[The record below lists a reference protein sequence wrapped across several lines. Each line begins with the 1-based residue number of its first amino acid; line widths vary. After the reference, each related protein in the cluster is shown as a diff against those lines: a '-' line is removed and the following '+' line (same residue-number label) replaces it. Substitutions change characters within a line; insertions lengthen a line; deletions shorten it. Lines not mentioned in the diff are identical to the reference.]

1 MGREFYRCAVESEP
15 IGRKIWLADS
25 KFQRHRQCLTQFV
38 ILWVETMLF
47 KEGSWELGRQGKTID
62 SNVWLEY
69 TYYKG
74 RRSMPF
80 YRRFDRIGGFA
91 INTIEE
97 QIKELKLFY
106 EEKQGS
112 WKVS

>member
-1 MGREFYRCAVESEP
+1 
-15 IGRKIWLADS
+15 
-25 KFQRHRQCLTQFV
+25 
-38 ILWVETMLF
+38 
-47 KEGSWELGRQGKTID
+47 
-62 SNVWLEY
+62 
-69 TYYKG
+69 
-74 RRSMPF
+74 MPF